1 MNSRYFYTVKWTQP
15 YATYNQRPYLRSI
28 QEQLEK
34 LIEEQLSVNTDY
46 SDAQQVIDRIKS
58 L

>member
-46 SDAQQVIDRIKS
+46 PDAQQVIDRIKS